1 MDMCYIDD
9 KTKTVFVSTEYGYMA
24 FNPKTADFDIVLDGK
39 DVIAMIQRARVVS
52 PGTAMDYGIAVGKEQ
67 QQTQQADK

>member
-9 KTKTVFVSTEYGYMA
+9 KTKTAFVPTEYGYMA
-24 FNPKTADFDIVLDGK
+24 FNPKTADFDVVLDGK
-39 DVIAMIQRARVVS
+39 DAIAMIQRARVVS

-67 QQTQQADK
+67 QQTQQMSK